1 MQHAVIITG
10 VYPPERAAMCSTEEA
25 AAACEAH
32 MCEMFPHLRGLILV
46 CAGNDYRNTGAT
58 PAGGFVRDC
67 VAAYINTG
75 NGRPRPAPG
84 SVAAG

>member
-1 MQHAVIITG
+1 MQHAVIVTG
-10 VYPPERAAMCSTEEA
+10 VYPPIRAAMCNTEEA

-32 MCEMFPHLRGLILV
+32 VCEMFPHLRGFTSI
-46 CAGNDYRNTGAT
+46 CAYDDYRNAETT

-84 SVAAG
+84 SVAAA